1 MLEINGTLLVL
12 LFLVIASVFSSYYD
26 PTRVFLEPFDQNT
39 FKKSCGN
46 GMLAGKDYFVVKG
59 LVNISGIEDGQ
70 LSTTK
75 MLIANP
81 HYWMRMDYIISGTL
95 VRLYNTTCKD
105 LAQIPIDTC
114 KCTFMDNKFVRLKCN
129 ITAQLQYSR
138 GVLTLFY
145 EKSYWYLSLPSSPLP
160 DIYGT
165 PSCTARS
172 ANRAARVHS
181 ESFTALIGSALLGTA
196 VVCLGSSI
204 FSQG

>member
-12 LFLVIASVFSSYYD
+12 LFLVIVSVCSGWVD
-26 PTRVFLEPFDQNT
+26 RTRVFLEPFDQNT

-59 LVNISGIEDGQ
+59 LVNISGLEEGEMG
-70 LSTTK
+70 TTQ
-75 MLIANP
+75 MMITNP
-81 HYWMRMDYIISGTL
+81 QYWVWIYRSLKDAKVL
-95 VRLYNTTCKD
+95 LYEATCKD

-114 KCTFMDNKFVRLKCN
+114 KCTFMDNKFVRVKCN
-129 ITAQLQYSR
+129 ITAQLQYSG
-138 GVLTLFY
+138 GVVSLRYVLGTFY
-145 EKSYWYLSLPSSPLP
+145 FSPPSSPLP
-160 DIYGT
+160 VIYGT

-172 ANRAARVHS
+172 ANRAAKIHP

-196 VVCLGSSI
+196 VACLGSSI